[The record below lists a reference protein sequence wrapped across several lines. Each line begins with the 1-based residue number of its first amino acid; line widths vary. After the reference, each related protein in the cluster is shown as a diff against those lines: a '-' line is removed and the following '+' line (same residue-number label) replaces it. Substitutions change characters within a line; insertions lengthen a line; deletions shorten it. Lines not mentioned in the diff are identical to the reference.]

1 MAVNARTEEFQHI
14 EVFDKP
20 ALFTNGRIA
29 RDTVP
34 KGWYCYDIRGSDD
47 DPGELCYMEENVVV
61 NHAGSVLMP
70 EKLVMPKSGRLDVR
84 DELGF
89 LNEGDMTLREFCE
102 THQLPYPTEN
112 MKFHIRPARPEEAG
126 LFYTPHPEED
136 KRLGTVGHVR
146 MDFGRSGNEFWHTWW
161 PRGPEEL
168 NSPAFKLEL
177 QEVVDTLRESV
188 LKSRFAMERFCY
200 EHGGKISGGWTQ
212 NYGYIVETE
221 HYRYC
226 LRCNPSPGDYN
237 GYLTA
242 YDLDVQRQNMARDK
256 PLVGR
261 VSYANGDAQEF
272 TDAEAF
278 LKCAR
283 EELPYRPTTGFR
295 YEVLTDDPS
304 VRRQVDDMIFD
315 LYGEE
320 APLPAGGSRA
330 SVRAGHD
337 LRWNVMD
344 ASKKQREPVAFK
356 SLAELKRF
364 IRPGVEFKTVSHANH
379 ADMVGLTR
387 VVTTVQTVGFY
398 SKIKDQ
404 PEHPFSTCN
413 HGKGFYTD
421 FGKAGNYIFDG
432 TTVKVKDTRKQDR
445 GVIYE
450 LEFYDREQNME
461 ETMMDRKM
469 VNFIKEQYPPG
480 TRIRLNSMD
489 DPYAPILP
497 GTEGEVDFVDDA
509 GQLHMK
515 WDNGRTLPLAP
526 GEDSFTVLP
535 PKLTTLK
542 LYMPLTADLYER
554 NEYGDF
560 DDSSTL
566 LEGSELRGYQ
576 DQITAA
582 LVKNRMPEE
591 TERGLMHW
599 YDEADSVDRKVRS
612 AVFTVEQRDRQLWG
626 VAECRVAGELSDT
639 ELETLKEYLTGQ
651 ASDGW
656 GEGFE
661 QREISVDDGGK
672 LYVHLWNSDEWSIQT
687 EQELFAPKLADGLP
701 ELCFSTLPGT
711 GELIC
716 IKRGESGYYPSD
728 WNTNDP
734 AHNREIADYNN
745 ERLGVTQEQRL
756 AMECGSMHGWGV
768 PGADPACYEQK
779 QEMGGMTLG

>member
-1 MAVNARTEEFQHI
+1 
-14 EVFDKP
+14 
-20 ALFTNGRIA
+20 
-29 RDTVP
+29 
-34 KGWYCYDIRGSDD
+34 
-47 DPGELCYMEENVVV
+47 
-61 NHAGSVLMP
+61 
-70 EKLVMPKSGRLDVR
+70 
-84 DELGF
+84 
-89 LNEGDMTLREFCE
+89 
-102 THQLPYPTEN
+102 
-112 MKFHIRPARPEEAG
+112 
-126 LFYTPHPEED
+126 
-136 KRLGTVGHVR
+136 
-146 MDFGRSGNEFWHTWW
+146 
-161 PRGPEEL
+161 
-168 NSPAFKLEL
+168 
-177 QEVVDTLRESV
+177 
-188 LKSRFAMERFCY
+188 
-200 EHGGKISGGWTQ
+200 
-212 NYGYIVETE
+212 
-221 HYRYC
+221 
-226 LRCNPSPGDYN
+226 
-237 GYLTA
+237 
-242 YDLDVQRQNMARDK
+242 
-256 PLVGR
+256 
-261 VSYANGDAQEF
+261 
-272 TDAEAF
+272 
-278 LKCAR
+278 
-283 EELPYRPTTGFR
+283 
-295 YEVLTDDPS
+295 
-304 VRRQVDDMIFD
+304 
-315 LYGEE
+315 
-320 APLPAGGSRA
+320 
-330 SVRAGHD
+330 
-337 LRWNVMD
+337 MD

-432 TTVKVKDTRKQDR
+432 TTVRVKDARKQDR

-469 VNFIKEQYPPG
+469 VNFIREQYPPG
-480 TRIRLNSMD
+480 TRIRLNAMD
-489 DPYAPILP
+489 DPHHPILP
-497 GTEGEVDFVDDA
+497 GTEGEVDFVDDE
-509 GQLHMK
+509 GQIFMK
-515 WDNGRTLPLAP
+515 WDNGRTLPLIP

-554 NEYGDF
+554 NEYGDL

-591 TERGLMHW
+591 AERGLMHW

-612 AVFTVEQRDRQLWG
+612 AVFAVEERDRQLWG

-661 QREISVDDGGK
+661 QREISVDDGGE
-672 LYVHLWNSDEWSIQT
+672 LYVHFWNSDEWSIQT
-687 EQELFAPKLADGLP
+687 EQELFSPKLAEGLP

-734 AHNREIADYNN
+734 ARNREIADYNN
-745 ERLGVTQEQRL
+745 ERLGVTPAQEK
-756 AMECGSMHGWGV
+756 AMKTGSMFGWGV
-768 PGADPACYEQK
+768 PGADPKTYEQNGMK
-779 QEMGGMTLG
+779 MGGMTLG

>member
-1 MAVNARTEEFQHI
+1 MAVNARTEKFQHL

-70 EKLVMPKSGRLDVR
+70 EKLAIPKSGRLDVR

-89 LNEGDMTLREFCE
+89 LDEGDMTLREFCE
-102 THQLPYPTEN
+102 AHQFPYPAEN

-168 NSPAFKLEL
+168 NSPVFKAEL

-188 LKSRFAMERFCY
+188 LKNRFAMERFCY

-237 GYLTA
+237 CYCTA

-278 LKCAR
+278 LKCVR

-295 YEVLTDDPS
+295 YEVLTDDSS

-315 LYGEE
+315 FYGEE
-320 APLPAGGSRA
+320 APCRQEDHEPRPEQ
-330 SVRAGHD
+330 GHD
-337 LRWNVMD
+337 LRRNVMD

-497 GTEGEVDFVDDA
+497 CTEGEVDFVDDE
-509 GQLHMK
+509 GQIFMK
-515 WDNGRTLPLAP
+515 WNNGRTLPLIP

-535 PKLTTLK
+535 PKLTSLK

-554 NEYGDF
+554 NEYGDL

-566 LEGSELRGYQ
+566 LEGRELRGYQ

-612 AVFTVEQRDRQLWG
+612 AVFAVEVRDRQLWG
-626 VAECRVAGELSDT
+626 VAECRVAGELLDA
-639 ELETLKEYLTGQ
+639 EMDTLKEFITGQ

-661 QREISVDDGGK
+661 QREISVDDGGE
-672 LYVHLWNSDEWSIQT
+672 LYVHFWNSDEWSIQT

-745 ERLGVTQEQRL
+745 ERLGVTPAQEK
-756 AMECGSMHGWGV
+756 AMKTGSMFGWGV